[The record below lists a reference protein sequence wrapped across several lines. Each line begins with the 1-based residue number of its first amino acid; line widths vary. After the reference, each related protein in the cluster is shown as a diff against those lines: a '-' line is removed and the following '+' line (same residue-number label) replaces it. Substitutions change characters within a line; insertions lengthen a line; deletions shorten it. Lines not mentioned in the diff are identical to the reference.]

1 MASRWAGSRHVVR
14 VEVRSG
20 RHASHVSVYRRGNAG
35 IIVREMAWVREL
47 GDDQLAVVFQRR
59 VAVVEFREAV
69 AVDGDELFVVARAT
83 VWLCVV

>member
-1 MASRWAGSRHVVR
+1 
-14 VEVRSG
+14 
-20 RHASHVSVYRRGNAG
+20 
-35 IIVREMAWVREL
+35 MAWVREL